1 MLRCCISPG
10 ALQQG
15 RLGCAR
21 PIKRAAFFGRILCL
35 QGRARRTTMVRLST
49 QADQMN
55 FQMLIILDL
64 QFFTPHTNNLKNSGK
79 KKENINKQLLLSLFC
94 PLRFQISG
102 LAPAS
107 GMDELPLAAMAL
119 GGSWRPL
126 SAYRWAVK
134 TQRGESR

>member
-94 PLRFQISG
+94 PLPIPNFGAGAG
-102 LAPAS
+102 LRYGRTSPGRHGVGRLVEATLC
-107 GMDELPLAAMAL
+107 LPL
-119 GGSWRPL
+119 GCED
-126 SAYRWAVK
+126 SAR
-134 TQRGESR
+134 